1 MFKTF
6 DHMARQDDDKRRK
19 ELEGKMR
26 REDVAAAA
34 GQELEA
40 SPVLDANPAR
50 SAQPPGGQ
58 GAVGDEALGPRE
70 DAGPP
75 GADTGT
81 TEAPR
86 GPPAAPR

>member
-26 REDVAAAA
+26 REDAAVAA

-40 SPVLDANPAR
+40 GPAVDADPTGP
-50 SAQPPGGQ
+50 AQPPGGQ
-58 GAVGDEALGPRE
+58 GAMRDEDPGPRE
-70 DAGPP
+70 DAAPP
-75 GADTGT
+75 GTNMGA

-86 GPPAAPR
+86 APPAPPR